1 MVAALA
7 LTAGCGGNDG
17 GSAAT
22 SGPTVAPGAAATTST
37 ATTST
42 ATTSIGTTS
51 VAGTTSAVATST
63 ILTADPALTSA
74 AASPGGECRR
84 LEDFGPDAVERW
96 FVVDDGVMGGRSQGT
111 VTVADGMLR
120 FAGTIETD
128 GGGFSSVRTLVA
140 PGALDGTT
148 ELRARVRTDGR
159 AYDVIADDDVAER
172 DLRVS
177 HFGGVPTT
185 STETWEEVV
194 VPFAALEPRRF
205 GTPVDDVPFSP
216 ERAASLGVILAD
228 GIDGEFR
235 FEVDWVDVCP

>member
-17 GSAAT
+17 GSAGAT
-22 SGPTVAPGAAATTST
+22 GPTVAPGAAATTSVS
-37 ATTST
+37 TTST
-42 ATTSIGTTS
+42 ATTSVARTTS
-51 VAGTTSAVATST
+51 VVATST
-63 ILTADPALTSA
+63 TLTADPAPTSA
-74 AASPGGECRR
+74 VAPPGEECRR

-111 VTVADGMLR
+111 VTVADGMMR

-159 AYDVIADDDVAER
+159 AYDVIADDDVAGR
-172 DLRVS
+172 DPRVS
-177 HFGGVPTT
+177 HFGGFPTT

-194 VPFAALEPRRF
+194 VPFAALEPRLF

-216 ERAASLGVILAD
+216 ELAVSLGVILAD
-228 GIDGEFR
+228 GTDGEFR